1 MSFINVVVFI
11 LVLIV
16 LALAGFILSLLRKM
30 KESEDQRGDRKD
42 AEIVSNISNQIQLL
56 SGSVNAIQKSVDQRL
71 GENTNRLDNASRSY
85 SEVQKQLAHVQES
98 VKQMHEV
105 GKNISSLQDILRAPK
120 LRGVMGEFLLEN
132 LLAQIFSH
140 EHYEVQHTFKSG
152 EKVDAVVRLK
162 EYLVPIDSKFPL
174 ENFQKGSAAEADG
187 REQYSKLFYSD
198 VKKHVDSIAKKYI
211 LPDEGT
217 VDFAL
222 MYIPAESVYHEIV
235 SHSFG
240 EIKLFDYATRKRV
253 IPVSPN
259 TLYAYLST
267 IVMGLKGMKIEENA
281 KFILENLKRLEIE
294 FGKVRG
300 DFLVLGTHLNNAA
313 KKYGDTEKRLDKFE
327 NRLEKSKTRELE
339 EISAN
344 FQDKENNAGELEI
357 KN

>member
-1 MSFINVVVFI
+1 MPFTYVIVLVLVVVAAI
-11 LVLIV
+11 L
-16 LALAGFILSLLRKM
+16 AMTILSLRRKLNQSGERESE
-30 KESEDQRGDRKD
+30 KESS
-42 AEIVSNISNQIQLL
+42 EIISNITNQIQLL
-56 SGSVNAIQKSVDQRL
+56 SGNLNMIQKSIDQRL

-85 SEVQKQLAHVQES
+85 GEVQKQLVQVQES

-132 LLAQIFSH
+132 LLAQIFSGD
-140 EHYEVQHTFKSG
+140 HYEIQYTFKSG

-162 EYLVPIDSKFPL
+162 DYLVPIDSKFPL
-174 ENFQKGSAAEADG
+174 ENFRKGSEAGEQD
-187 REQYSKLFYSD
+187 RLQYSRLFYSD
-198 VKKHVDSIAKKYI
+198 VKKHIDSIAKKYI

-222 MYIPAESVYHEIV
+222 MYIPAENVYHEIV
-235 SHSFG
+235 SHNFG
-240 EIKLFDYATRKRV
+240 EVKLFDYSTGKRV

-281 KFILENLKRLEIE
+281 KVILENLKRLEIE
-294 FGKVRG
+294 FRKVRG
-300 DFLVLGTHLNNAA
+300 DFILLGTHLNNAS

-327 NRLEKSKTRELE
+327 NRLEKSKTKELE
-339 EISAN
+339 EAGDAALLDN
-344 FQDKENNAGELEI
+344 GKENVQKE
-357 KN
+357 